1 MRHHQPELSTS
12 AESVVD
18 NVGHERAINPFG
30 ELFHQAIHYLS
41 MSLQIQYRGVV
52 KAFGDTHIVHHFEA
66 SFQLIYRQKKD
77 IFLVDDLVSADLK
90 IAVALRNLD
99 NPLLLLRRI
108 DITILQR
115 HEASILSFF
124 SIVFQSGDKTLLV
137 VLVAGINLSQINSQK
152 DKVFRQAFLQGFY
165 YIMFVF
171 CGEWLTVNNL
181 FNKIVIH
188 LDSTPSRNRYTFQF
202 AIQEADTIA
211 VPENPIRGFLTSLLS
226 NFIGY
231 LPAKTD
237 VRVA

>member
-1 MRHHQPELSTS
+1 MRQHQPELSTS

-99 NPLLLLRRI
+99 NPLLILRRI

-115 HEASILSFF
+115 HEVHCARE
-124 SIVFQSGDKTLLV
+124 VDTK
-137 VLVAGINLSQINSQK
+137 
-152 DKVFRQAFLQGFY
+152 R
-165 YIMFVF
+165 
-171 CGEWLTVNNL
+171 L
-181 FNKIVIH
+181 F
-188 LDSTPSRNRYTFQF
+188 RYTLFLKVDTHDIFTSSCFTKVDIFQLF
-202 AIQEADTIA
+202 SGISFSKVDT
-211 VPENPIRGFLTSLLS
+211 PL
-226 NFIGY
+226 
-231 LPAKTD
+231 
-237 VRVA
+237 